1 LLWFNRKLKLSV
13 RLKLRRKLQKFLKLL
28 LKLPP
33 MLKLKQNLHLLKRLK
48 RQKLK
53 SSLKKLHE
61 RAMNAETTAVE
72 TGKEE
77 ETETTETTETTEEE
91 ETADPEVIT
100 VAEIMSSLAKDA
112 NTSPKTEKENLS
124 PNKEE
129 RAVLILSPNSESS
142 EGKKSESWKMRA
154 SLSLES
160 PSLRQRIQRR

>member
-1 LLWFNRKLKLSV
+1 V

-77 ETETTETTETTEEE
+77 ETETTETTEEE

>member
-77 ETETTETTETTEEE
+77 ETETTETTEEE

-100 VAEIMSSLAKDA
+100 VAETMSSLAKDA

-124 PNKEE
+124 PNREE

>member
-1 LLWFNRKLKLSV
+1 LLWSNLKLKLSV

-77 ETETTETTETTEEE
+77 ETETTETTEEE

-100 VAEIMSSLAKDA
+100 VAETMSSLAKDA

-124 PNKEE
+124 PNREE

>member
-1 LLWFNRKLKLSV
+1 V

-61 RAMNAETTAVE
+61 RVMNAETTAVE

-77 ETETTETTETTEEE
+77 ETETTETTEEE

>member
-1 LLWFNRKLKLSV
+1 MLWPNLKLKLSV

-77 ETETTETTETTEEE
+77 ETETTETTEEE

-100 VAEIMSSLAKDA
+100 VAETMSSLAKDA

-124 PNKEE
+124 PNREE